1 MIYGGC
7 ASVSGIFTLCQ
18 IRVSV
23 HMHACVQGCVFGS
36 SFEEVSKQEGVCV
49 CVLTQAREYSWESS
63 YLGSSSEGPPP
74 SPQPRSR
81 LCRMNAICPDFMR
94 SDDLEVSAT
103 AAPLLH
109 HTEILRLPQ
118 QAAGRV

>member
-1 MIYGGC
+1 MGVCVCVCVCYSSRDAHHRAADLCVFVCFSSSGVKLWVCGIILLVWMCVSGC

-49 CVLTQAREYSWESS
+49 CVF
-63 YLGSSSEGPPP
+63 
-74 SPQPRSR
+74 
-81 LCRMNAICPDFMR
+81 LCISMYD
-94 SDDLEVSAT
+94 
-103 AAPLLH
+103 
-109 HTEILRLPQ
+109 
-118 QAAGRV
+118 